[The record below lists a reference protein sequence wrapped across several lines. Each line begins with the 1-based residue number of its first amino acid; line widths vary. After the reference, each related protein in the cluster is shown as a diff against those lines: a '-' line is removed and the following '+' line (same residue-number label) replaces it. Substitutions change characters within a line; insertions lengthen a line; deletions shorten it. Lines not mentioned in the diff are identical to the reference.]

1 MSKILITGC
10 AGYIGSIAADLFL
23 KNGYQVVGIDN
34 FQTGYKRPIEILQ
47 ERYEDKF
54 KFYEAD
60 LKSDLSPIFKSE
72 AAFDAVVH
80 YAASCVVDES
90 MKNLYKYFNNNPNS
104 TLNLLETMD
113 KFSVKKIVF
122 SSTCALYG
130 DAKYVPLDEKHPTNP
145 NNVYGESKLM
155 AEKIIQWYSQLKDF
169 DYIIFRYFNVSG
181 ASEDG
186 VFGYSKHP
194 STHLTENAV
203 KASLGIVPFYL
214 TYQKMETSDGSPI
227 RDYVNVLDL
236 NEAHMKAVEYLTKG
250 GSSQF
255 INLGTGTGNSVLEI
269 VNKVQEL
276 TGKKFDVKASD
287 KPREGEAPKLVAS
300 IDKAKKILGW
310 EPKRTIED
318 SVKSLLIWY
327 KNHPQG
333 WENVID
339 IKEK

>member
-23 KNGYQVVGIDN
+23 KSGYQVIGIDN

-47 ERYEDKF
+47 ERYGDKF
-54 KFYEAD
+54 KFYEVD
-60 LKSDLSPIFKSE
+60 LKNDLSPLLEKEKDIS
-72 AAFDAVVH
+72 VIVH

-90 MKNLYKYFNNNPNS
+90 MKNPHKYFQNNVLGS
-104 TLNLLETMD
+104 LNLLEALM
-113 KFSVKKIVF
+113 KYKINKLVF
-122 SSTCALYG
+122 SSTCAIYG
-130 DAKYVPLDEKHPTNP
+130 EAKTVPITEDHSTNP
-145 NNVYGESKLM
+145 NNVYGESKLIV
-155 AEKIIQWYSQLKDF
+155 EKMIKWYGEVKELN
-169 DYIIFRYFNVSG
+169 YVVLRYFNVSG

-203 KASLGIVPFYL
+203 KSSLGIVPFYL
-214 TYQKMETSDGSPI
+214 TYQKAETPDGSPI
-227 RDYVNVLDL
+227 RDYINVLDL
-236 NEAHMKAVEYLTKG
+236 NEAHMKAVDYLAKG
-250 GSSQF
+250 GNSQF

-269 VNKVQEL
+269 VNKVKEL
-276 TGKKFDVKASD
+276 TGKKFEVKTTD

-333 WENVID
+333 WE
-339 IKEK
+339 K

>member
-1 MSKILITGC
+1 MAKILITGC

-23 KNGYQVVGIDN
+23 KNNYQVVGIDN

-47 ERYEDKF
+47 ERYKDKF

-60 LKSDLSPIFKSE
+60 LKSDLSPIFESE
-72 AAFDAVVH
+72 VAFDAVVH

-90 MKNLYKYFNNNPNS
+90 MKNPYKYFNNNPNS

-130 DAKYVPLDEKHPTNP
+130 EAQYVPLDEKHPTNP

-155 AEKIIQWYSQLKDF
+155 AEKIIQWYGQLKDF
-169 DYIIFRYFNVSG
+169 NYIIFRYFNVSG
-181 ASEDG
+181 ATEDG

-203 KASLGIVPFYL
+203 KSSLGIVPFYF
-214 TYQKMETSDGSPI
+214 TYQKTETPDGSPI

-236 NEAHMKAVEYLTKG
+236 DEAHMLAVKKLSETQRIKEI
-250 GSSQF
+250 
-255 INLGTGTGNSVLEI
+255 INLGTGTGNSVVEI

-276 TGKKFDVKASD
+276 TGKKFEVKTSD

-333 WENVID
+333 WE
-339 IKEK
+339 K